1 MKLLASVQTTFQSCH
16 CDIFDKSPLTKLWAH
31 SGRQHSRVA
40 RDSADFKELQLRVL
54 VEIRIFDSFSS
65 VNPEEL
71 EIAEVVLTLVT
82 MAAVADI
89 EGSALGQPQ
98 AHVAL

>member
-1 MKLLASVQTTFQSCH
+1 MGTQGASTPTC
-16 CDIFDKSPLTKLWAH
+16 
-31 SGRQHSRVA
+31 VA
-40 RDSADFKELQLRVL
+40 RESADFKELQLRVL
-54 VEIRIFDSFSS
+54 ETWIFDSFSS

>member
-1 MKLLASVQTTFQSCH
+1 
-16 CDIFDKSPLTKLWAH
+16 
-31 SGRQHSRVA
+31 
-40 RDSADFKELQLRVL
+40 
-54 VEIRIFDSFSS
+54 
-65 VNPEEL
+65 L